1 MVNSSAVAHTAS
13 QPGTSGDR
21 RIASERSDEENEPEA
36 NASTI
41 EYRSIGD
48 VKFKVLSLSL
58 FSDAMAEPAYRA
70 VRGDDAFRA
79 NSAAFPSRSAYRRIE
94 QKKWLAL
101 QWLPSTP
108 FSGLRR
114 LEEAL
119 LKCNISV

>member
-21 RIASERSDEENEPEA
+21 RIASERSDEENEPEENEPEA

-58 FSDAMAEPAYRA
+58 FGRDGRA
-70 VRGDDAFRA
+70 RV
-79 NSAAFPSRSAYRRIE
+79 PSRKR
-94 QKKWLAL
+94 
-101 QWLPSTP
+101 
-108 FSGLRR
+108 G
-114 LEEAL
+114 
-119 LKCNISV
+119 